1 MTSLQIE
8 KIMLY
13 KKIIY
18 NLIIFTLSMYTQN
31 HTDKAQKKEQRI
43 LFSAN
48 CSSAMSCSILSLVC
62 GEWFLFLSPLQHH
75 LFYIWSV
82 SDDEGVFC
90 EMSARKNP
98 GSYWDDK
105 KRPLILNWTT
115 QIPVGR
121 VCFALSPHTYGDTCA
136 RVGVPS
142 LLTKPTINLHSP
154 FLVMWL

>member
-18 NLIIFTLSMYTQN
+18 NLIIFTLSMYTQ
-31 HTDKAQKKEQRI
+31 TIKQIKLKKRSEE
-43 LFSAN
+43 FF
-48 CSSAMSCSILSLVC
+48 LVQIVLQPWVVQFC
-62 GEWFLFLSPLQHH
+62 HLYVESDLFLSPLQHH
-75 LFYIWSV
+75 LFYIWIV

-105 KRPLILNWTT
+105 KRPLILNWTV

-121 VCFALSPHTYGDTCA
+121 VCFGLSPHPYGDTCA

-142 LLTKPTINLHSP
+142 LLTKATINLHSP